1 MYAMKTFFAV
11 LSIFAIFLL
20 GLTPASAL
28 PRSSTVRA
36 TVTDIFYGT
45 TTEVSVGQEI
55 DLFTVEYDDEG
66 DVMHRYNEPGPGIY
80 ETYLLSDYGTA
91 FDFFDDALFTFSPVV
106 SALFEGNNNEYQWGY
121 GQDWVYRPGDDP
133 DLFAFDVRRNSIG
146 YFYGAWYGEGADALS
161 YGHLNAYN
169 NQGDTK
175 IRIEFGDPSFVHTI
189 PGTPIPEPATML
201 LLGTGLIGLAGF
213 RKKMIKRRQ

>member
-1 MYAMKTFFAV
+1 MCKMKTLFIV
-11 LSIFAIFLL
+11 LSIFAISLF

-36 TVTDIFYGT
+36 TVTNILYGT
-45 TTEVSVGQEI
+45 TTEVSVGQVI

-66 DVMHRYNEPGPGIY
+66 DVMHRYNDPGPGIF
-80 ETYLLSDYGTA
+80 ETYLLSDFGTA

-106 SALFEGNNNEYQWGY
+106 SALFASNNNEYQWGY

-133 DLFAFDVRRNSIG
+133 DLFAFDVRGNSIG

-161 YGHLNAYN
+161 QGDLCAYDD
-169 NQGDTK
+169 QGDTK
-175 IRIEFGDPSFVHTI
+175 IQIVFEDPSFVHTT
-189 PGTPIPEPATML
+189 PGAPIPEPTTML

-213 RKKMIKRRQ
+213 RRKKNLKK